1 MLKQHALN
9 FPFTQNQDKVSWK
22 WSLKGV
28 FIVKSTYDRL
38 TSDDNGESYSRIW
51 KAKFPYKIK
60 IFIWLIE
67 QGAILTKDNVLRR
80 KWVGDPSSSFC
91 DDMESTNH
99 LFFTCHTAKV
109 AWSIVCSYI
118 GADNTPNSLD

>member
-22 WSLKGV
+22 WSLRGV

-80 KWVGDPSSSFC
+80 KWVGDPSSSFV
-91 DDMESTNH
+91 MIWNQQIIYFS
-99 LFFTCHTAKV
+99 LAILLK
-109 AWSIVCSYI
+109 WP
-118 GADNTPNSLD
+118 GALLLATLVLIIPLIP